1 MCPWP
6 QGIGHGKRGEGGI
19 CDDVP
24 STAALVIYT
33 YKVVLDTVF
42 YLIRTEAT
50 AITWDFTI
58 KWVFSATRLI
68 VCL

>member
-1 MCPWP
+1 MVK
-6 QGIGHGKRGEGGI
+6 GGGGI

-42 YLIRTEAT
+42 YLICTEVT
-50 AITWDFTI
+50 AITWDLTI
-58 KWVFSATRLI
+58 KWVFFRDTAHCMLI
-68 VCL
+68 KKV